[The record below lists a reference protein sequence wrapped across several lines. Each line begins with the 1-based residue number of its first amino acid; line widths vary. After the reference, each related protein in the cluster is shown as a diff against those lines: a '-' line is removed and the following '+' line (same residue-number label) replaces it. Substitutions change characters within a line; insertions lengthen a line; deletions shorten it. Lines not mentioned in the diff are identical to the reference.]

1 MHARRKSVFV
11 VLLLAAFSA
20 IAAPVSAAP
29 RKTHTVIL
37 GAARKVPYSKAGDPC
52 GAASGEDALKI
63 RALLVDGALKE
74 WTTGDMHDVTDRS
87 FVVRRVIRLND
98 ALPTDKPPEK
108 PAPNSASNS
117 AQAPSH
123 WVWQR
128 GPWLLVDRTTGHV
141 TALHLPDYDPGM
153 SQVSWFRDYAAYC
166 GVTASG
172 KSLYAVVAQL
182 AVRKPVLAKKLAA
195 FNSESAAGPAC
206 APPDWQREP
215 LRISFHPAGK
225 DAVSYDFVPGSAV
238 LVDDSGDEEETPAPA
253 ATK

>member
-1 MHARRKSVFV
+1 MSF
-11 VLLLAAFSA
+11 AA
-20 IAAPVSAAP
+20 SAAAE
-29 RKTHTVIL
+29 RKTHSVVL
-37 GAARKVPYSKAGDPC
+37 GAARKVPYSKAGDPS
-52 GAASGEDALKI
+52 GAAAGEDALKI
-63 RALLVDGALKE
+63 RALLVDGVLKE
-74 WTTGDMHDVTDRS
+74 WTTGDTHDVTDRS

-108 PAPNSASNS
+108 PASNS
-117 AQAPSH
+117 ALAAGH

-141 TALHLPDYDPGM
+141 TALHFPDYDPGV

-182 AVRKPVLAKKLAA
+182 AVRKPVLAKKIAA
-195 FNSESAAGPAC
+195 FDSENPSGAAC

-215 LRISFHPAGK
+215 LRISFHPIGK
-225 DAVSYDFVPGSAV
+225 DAVSYDFIPGSAV
-238 LVDDSGDEEETPAPA
+238 LVEDTGDEEETPAPA
-253 ATK
+253 PAK